1 MDRLVLS
8 VLFGVIHIF
17 SAPTATTTYFLKKIS
32 SIKTCRNEGISVKL
46 TIAKNE
52 LNHAIQNVAKAISAR
67 PAIPILGGIKID
79 VNHQCVTL
87 TASDTDISIQSFIP
101 VEQDGKIIAE
111 IEKPGSVV
119 LPAKFV
125 VEIVKKLPSDQ
136 VSIEVSNLFQTL
148 IRSGSTE
155 IQMVGLDPEDFP
167 ILPSI
172 EQNEILAVPGDLIKS
187 MIRQTILAASTSEQT
202 PILTGVLWNLQQG
215 QLKFV
220 ATDRHR
226 LASRHTQVDASEQL
240 RFSNI
245 VIAAKTLNELYKL
258 IPDTSEPVDI
268 VVADNQVL
276 FKLDQIMFYT
286 RILDGIYPDTS
297 KIIPSSYETEVV
309 LDTKN
314 LMDAMDRA
322 YLMSREEKTNIVRVT
337 TLDNGMIEISSS
349 STELGRVTEQI
360 EVIDYKG
367 DPLRIAFNSKYML
380 DVLKVIDSEKIV
392 IGFTGAMR
400 PIIIRPVDHDFST
413 YIILPYR
420 TTGS

>member
-1 MDRLVLS
+1 M
-8 VLFGVIHIF
+8 
-17 SAPTATTTYFLKKIS
+17 
-32 SIKTCRNEGISVKL
+32 KL

-52 LNHAIQNVAKAISAR
+52 LNQAIQNVAKAISAR
-67 PAIPILGGIKID
+67 PTIPILGGIKID
-79 VNHQCVTL
+79 VTHQNVTL

-101 VEQDGKIIAE
+101 VEQNGQIIAE
-111 IEKPGSVV
+111 IDKPGSVV

-136 VSIEVSNLFQTL
+136 VSIEVSQHFQTL
-148 IRSGSTE
+148 IQSGSTE

-167 ILPSI
+167 VLPSI
-172 EQNEILAVPGDLIKS
+172 EQDQVLQVPGELIKS
-187 MIRQTILAASTSEQT
+187 MIRQTVLAASTSEQT

-215 QLKFV
+215 ELKFT

-226 LASRHTQVDASEQL
+226 LASRVTKVDTDEQF

-258 IPDTSEPVDI
+258 IPDQHAPIDI
-268 VVADNQVL
+268 VVTDNQVL
-276 FKLDQIMFYT
+276 FKLDHILFYT
-286 RILDGIYPDTS
+286 RILDGTYPDTS
-297 KIIPSSYETEVV
+297 KIIPSVFETEIV

-322 YLMSREEKTNIVRVT
+322 YLMSREEKTNIVRLST
-337 TLDNGMIEISSS
+337 IDNGLIEVSSS

-360 EVIDYKG
+360 EAIDYKG
-367 DPLRIAFNSKYML
+367 EQLRIAFNSKYML

-392 IGFTGAMR
+392 ACFTGAMR
-400 PIIIRPVDHDFST
+400 PIIIRPLDHD
-413 YIILPYR
+413 YCVYVILPYR
-420 TTGS
+420 TTG

>member
-1 MDRLVLS
+1 L
-8 VLFGVIHIF
+8 
-17 SAPTATTTYFLKKIS
+17 
-32 SIKTCRNEGISVKL
+32 KL

-52 LNHAIQNVAKAISAR
+52 LNQAIQNVAKAISAR
-67 PAIPILGGIKID
+67 PTIPILGGIKID
-79 VNHQCVTL
+79 VTHQNVTL

-101 VEQDGKIIAE
+101 VEHNGQIIAE
-111 IEKPGSVV
+111 IDKPGSVV

-136 VSIEVSNLFQTL
+136 VSIEVSQHFQTL
-148 IRSGSTE
+148 IQSGSTE

-167 ILPSI
+167 VLPSI
-172 EQNEILAVPGDLIKS
+172 EQDQVLQVPGELIKS
-187 MIRQTILAASTSEQT
+187 MIRQTVLAASTSEQT

-215 QLKFV
+215 ELKFT

-226 LASRHTQVDASEQL
+226 LASRVTKVDTEDNF

-258 IPDTSEPVDI
+258 IPDQHAPIDI
-268 VVADNQVL
+268 VVTDNQVL
-276 FKLDQIMFYT
+276 FKLEHILFYT
-286 RILDGIYPDTS
+286 RILDGTYPDTS
-297 KIIPSSYETEVV
+297 KIIPSVFETEIV

-314 LMDAMDRA
+314 VMDAMDRA
-322 YLMSREEKTNIVRVT
+322 YLMSREEKTNIVRLSS
-337 TLDNGMIEISSS
+337 LDNALIEVSSS

-360 EVIDYKG
+360 EPIEYTG
-367 DPLRIAFNSKYML
+367 EPLRIAFNSKYML

-400 PIIIRPVDHDFST
+400 PIIIRPLDHD
-413 YIILPYR
+413 YCVYVILPYR
-420 TTGS
+420 TTG